1 MGGSDEQVDGFRG
14 MEKSVTERL
23 LSLLLS
29 SPLLSRLL
37 PLFLARSRVHPPD
50 FFTFTFVVRGPLCCV
65 FREQVLE
72 LPAAAKPLRFSQA
85 GKGQRGWWIHAP
97 VVREGEAGAAQPGPE
112 RLLSRGERAF
122 RRPEV
127 RRCSRQKEEAGKRR
141 RKRAFCCVQRR
152 CRPWGMSR
160 VRPCFACAF
169 FDFGARLASSYP
181 PSSRV

>member
-1 MGGSDEQVDGFRG
+1 MDCSRGFERNR
-14 MEKSVTERL
+14 ERL
-23 LSLLLS
+23 FFLLAVAG
-29 SPLLSRLL
+29 LLFSFFPARMF
-37 PLFLARSRVHPPD
+37 LFCS
-50 FFTFTFVVRGPLCCV
+50 V
-65 FREQVLE
+65 FREQILK
-72 LPAAAKPLRFSQA
+72 LPAPAALVRFPQA
-85 GKGQRGWWIHAP
+85 GEGKRGRRVHAP